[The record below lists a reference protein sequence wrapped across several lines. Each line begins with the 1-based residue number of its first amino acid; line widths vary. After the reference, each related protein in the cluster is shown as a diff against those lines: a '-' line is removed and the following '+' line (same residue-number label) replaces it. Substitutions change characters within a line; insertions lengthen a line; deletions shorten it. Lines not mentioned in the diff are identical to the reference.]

1 MQSEVHVLGSVV
13 VSQDELD
20 ALVGIQNQIHRL
32 SKIYDRRCR
41 EVFER
46 LLLGASVECGTHIAE
61 LEEMDEGPIRTT
73 RLVLS

>member
-1 MQSEVHVLGSVV
+1 MSSDLW
-13 VSQDELD
+13 LFPRM
-20 ALVGIQNQIHRL
+20 NWMRL
-32 SKIYDRRCR
+32 SASKTRFTVSARSTIGAAVRC
-41 EVFER
+41 FER